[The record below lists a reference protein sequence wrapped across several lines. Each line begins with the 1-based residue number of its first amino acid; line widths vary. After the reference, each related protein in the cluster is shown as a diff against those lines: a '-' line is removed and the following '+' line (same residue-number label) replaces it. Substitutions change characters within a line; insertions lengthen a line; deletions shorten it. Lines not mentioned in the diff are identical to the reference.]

1 MIYNNE
7 FYIFQNQDMPFYVFM
22 SYSFSVVF
30 YFLRISYLAYY
41 YFNLSLAI
49 IIRIFYFIIFSSWLY
64 IKKDCWLY
72 KQFNI
77 VVNSWEG
84 VGAGGEGDDRG

>member
-1 MIYNNE
+1 
-7 FYIFQNQDMPFYVFM
+7 MPFYVFM